1 MPSSHLGEQTDL
13 QGSQHSL
20 SMLHSF
26 RQSVN
31 YLLL

>member
-13 QGSQHSL
+13 QGSQRPM

-26 RQSVN
+26 RQSFN